1 MQIASPLPSLPNR
14 MPPPGLLSQNRRVSP
29 LMLADRLI
37 SLAED
42 ADRAG
47 HPQAA
52 TTLIGLAYTVL
63 DERPVQ

>member
-1 MQIASPLPSLPNR
+1 MQIASPLPTRLPPR
-14 MPPPGLLSQNRRVSP
+14 ALLNKGDHVSP

-63 DERPVQ
+63 DDQQLQ

>member
-1 MQIASPLPSLPNR
+1 
-14 MPPPGLLSQNRRVSP
+14 
-29 LMLADRLI
+29 MLADRLI

-63 DERPVQ
+63 DDQQLQ